1 MTEENSG
8 YQKLHKLFADNLR
21 TYNFWWEN
29 RERFIDV
36 HCLEASPEL
45 NAEVLELTN
54 QISLEDA
61 TKNGSMGIS
70 IFHHLVFH
78 HYYEA
83 AKLLLT
89 KGLNPNIPGEKGE
102 NPYEKAYLGVTPL
115 HLACHMGN
123 YEMAK
128 LLVEYGA
135 DTLAV
140 DNQGRNCFH
149 YLASTSYAYV
159 ISSSKAQTE
168 SADQRKAIVPLLKCD
183 INAKDEDGITPLI
196 TLLES
201 SGNPGKTVS
210 RILIQTFLDCGADD
224 AITDFEGNTPLMVAT
239 REDMV
244 TAALLLMKN
253 RELLN
258 KQNQSL
264 ETALHIALNKWHCE
278 IAYALIDCGAD
289 GTVANGDGKTPVG
302 MVEEGSYSETLKKRM
317 NGIKRR
323 TLREYDRMIDQAVGF
338 DLDKHSY
345 ALYLA
350 NQMIDEIDEDD
361 DEELQYLLS
370 AVKRFVY
377 IDKAGVALEFFYQK
391 GIDFTKPI
399 YNGGVV
405 TCVRDTCFEW
415 IQYDSDRGTIRK
427 LMELKIDLETPV
439 SKGKTP
445 AIILADNNVD
455 EVIAKEAMEA
465 FSLESMEQHD
475 NEGLAAIHYAA
486 KEENIY
492 MLQEMIKKGVDKN
505 LATDHPHEAG
515 DTPLHIACIYGM
527 PEHVKAL
534 MQAGA
539 DDSITNMLG
548 ETPAHC
554 AVRKK
559 LHWKN
564 IKPERRYEMLSA
576 LKHVDTPDHDGRTPL
591 IALQTLGWNIVESIT
606 LLLERG
612 VDVNHA
618 DNKGNTA
625 LIVQADYS
633 CEREIMKLLIRAG
646 ADINARNEDGNTALY
661 YTLKR
666 GNVEMARFLIKKG
679 ADYNIINKNGDTP
692 AQIAVEKGYSEVL
705 ELMTDIKTV
714 VALDSD
720 ADDDYDEDEYEED
733 EYGDDE
739 FDEEDEYIESED
751 GGAGK
756 CYAEGTYDGDGKCA
770 VDDNRDTDNENGE
783 NGISCDKSNVNV
795 HSNGRNEKSCYPY
808 REDCCD
814 KVCPK
819 DDQTDFEDAEQENK
833 YNIIKQSYT
842 PLYGKKIAERIA
854 QFITAI
860 DQYNQ
865 TGITENNLQEYTE
878 LVEEYQAFM
887 AELIIPVK

>member
-8 YQKLHKLFADNLR
+8 YQKLHKLFADNLH

-29 RERFIDV
+29 RDRFIDV

-54 QISLEDA
+54 QISLEEA
-61 TKNGSMGIS
+61 TRNGSMGIS

-102 NPYEKAYLGVTPL
+102 MPYEKAYLGVTPL
-115 HLACHMGN
+115 QLACHMGN

-224 AITDFEGNTPLMVAT
+224 AITDCEGNTPLMVAA
-239 REDMV
+239 REDKV

-253 RELLN
+253 TELLN

-278 IAYALIDCGAD
+278 IAYAL
-289 GTVANGDGKTPVG
+289 
-302 MVEEGSYSETLKKRM
+302 
-317 NGIKRR
+317 
-323 TLREYDRMIDQAVGF
+323 
-338 DLDKHSY
+338 
-345 ALYLA
+345 YLT

-361 DEELQYLLS
+361 DEELQYLLN

-377 IDKAGVALEFFYQK
+377 IDKAGVALEFLYQK

-415 IQYDSDRGTIRK
+415 IHYDSDRGTIRK

-445 AIILADNNVD
+445 AIILADNKVD

-492 MLQEMIKKGVDKN
+492 MLQEMIKKGVDMN
-505 LATDHPHEAG
+505 LVTDHPHEAG
-515 DTPLHIACIYGM
+515 DTPLHIACMYGM

-559 LHWKN
+559 LHWKD
-564 IKPERRYEMLSA
+564 IKPERRYEMLA
-576 LKHVDTPDHDGRTPL
+576 TLKHVDTPDHDGRTPL
-591 IALQTLGWNIVESIT
+591 IALQTLGRNIVEPIT

-661 YTLKR
+661 YTPKR

-720 ADDDYDEDEYEED
+720 ADDDYDEDEY
-733 EYGDDE
+733 GDDE
-739 FDEEDEYIESED
+739 FDEDDEYIDSED
-751 GGAGK
+751 DEDGK
-756 CYAEGTYDGDGKCA
+756 CYAEDTYDGDGKCA

-795 HSNGRNEKSCYPY
+795 HTNGRNEKSCYQY
-808 REDCCD
+808 REDSCD

-842 PLYGKKIAERIA
+842 SLYGEKIAERIA

-887 AELIIPVK
+887 AELVIPVK